1 MIPKC
6 FEEYPNNKFKLIAVN
21 DIDYTY
27 PHRYKVIFQDID
39 NEDEFEEKL
48 LPEELR
54 GHYVIGNIYSS
65 KGLELENENT
75 IRLFVK
81 KSKVNKNSSSK
92 IQKHIIFPNES
103 GIKRTNSFYN
113 QNCFIYQTKKYIYL
127 IPHYVVANRYYF
139 LSTSIK
145 KALSSGNFESLY
157 YHNKYNNKGY
167 FFSSSTL
174 HIDMKA
180 TLKDSEVPLISRMIT
195 NETSKTNFMFFNKIS
210 TKLKREYKDLK
221 NIFVPIMMG
230 FPFEE
235 NEDFSI
241 ECSILNIGQAYYEE
255 ENKFDKRDVILI
267 TNIFGDTIP
276 YNFEKLDYQIYTE
289 ENKEEEKSIGETNQK
304 NIPRRNPLKSGKYID
319 MKPSSNIKREVKNF
333 KTKNN
338 VDFSEIEINKHEIIQ
353 KRTNIVYDKKE
364 DEEVDSS
371 FDKPEEGSNS
381 NNIREVLLGTTI
393 SPDEFKIID
402 FPLLMDAFI
411 TKYNISEYK
420 ISDLIEIENQEDNFS
435 NKFFIDGDKKY
446 PRDFIFGYIKYNNTL
461 INFIEIEH
469 NIYWKKNT
477 WYFVSSQK
485 FTETQIQNSLNLY
498 ITKGQTNKELLEE
511 LNTIGALKLFTTRHD
526 NIDTTN
532 DDSIQLWCKN
542 LNIGIKKCNK
552 LKK

>member
-1 MIPKC
+1 MIPQC
-6 FEEYPNNKFKLIAVN
+6 FKDYPEKKFKLIAVN

-39 NEDEFEEKL
+39 TDDEFEEKI

-54 GHYVIGNIYSS
+54 GHYVLGNIYSS
-65 KGLELENENT
+65 KGLEFENT
-75 IRLFVK
+75 NTIKLFVK

-92 IQKHIIFPNES
+92 IQEHIIFSNES
-103 GIKRTNSFYN
+103 DIKKTNSFYN

-145 KALSSGNFESLY
+145 KALSSGSFESLY
-157 YHNKYNNKGY
+157 YHDKYNKKGY
-167 FFSSSTL
+167 SFSSNTL

-210 TKLKREYKDLK
+210 TKLKRKYKDLK

-230 FPFEE
+230 FPFED

-241 ECSILNIGQAYYEE
+241 ECSILNIGQVYYEQANE
-255 ENKFDKRDVILI
+255 FDKRDVILI

-276 YNFEKLDYQIYTE
+276 YNFETLDYKIYTE
-289 ENKEEEKSIGETNQK
+289 ENKEEEKSIGEANKK
-304 NIPRRNPLKSGKYID
+304 NIPRRNPIKSGKYID
-319 MKPSSNIKREVKNF
+319 KNPSNNIKREVKNF
-333 KTKNN
+333 RTKNN
-338 VDFSEIEINKHEIIQ
+338 VDFSEIEINKHEIVQ
-353 KRTNIVYDKKE
+353 KRTHIIYDKKE

-371 FDKPEEGSNS
+371 FDKPEDGSNL
-381 NNIREVLLGTTI
+381 NNIREVLLGTII
-393 SPDEFKIID
+393 SPNQFKIIY
-402 FPLLMDAFI
+402 FPLLMEAFI
-411 TKYNISEYK
+411 TEYK
-420 ISDLIEIENQEDNFS
+420 ISEYEISDLIGIEKQEDNFS
-435 NKFFIDGDKKY
+435 NKFFIDGDKKH
-446 PRDFIFGYIKYNNTL
+446 PRGFIFGYINYNNTL

-477 WYFVSSQK
+477 WFFISSQK
-485 FTETQIQNSLNLY
+485 FTETQLQNSLNLY
-498 ITKGQTNKELLEE
+498 ITKGQTHKELLKE
-511 LNTIGALKLFTTRHD
+511 LNNIGALKLFTTRHD
-526 NIDTTN
+526 NIDMN
-532 DDSIQLWCKN
+532 SDDSIKLWCTN
-542 LNIGIKKCNK
+542 LKIGIRKCNR

>member
-6 FEEYPNNKFKLIAVN
+6 FEKYPNKKFKIIAIN

-27 PHRYKVIFQDID
+27 PHRYKVIFQDT
-39 NEDEFEEKL
+39 NTNDEFEERL

-54 GHYVIGNIYSS
+54 GHYVLGNTYSS
-65 KGLELENENT
+65 KGLEFENKNT

-81 KSKVNKNSSSK
+81 KSKVSKKSSSK
-92 IQKHIIFPNES
+92 IHEHIIFPNEL
-103 GIKRTNSFYN
+103 GIEKTNSFYN
-113 QNCFIYQTKKYIYL
+113 QNCFIYQTKRYIYL

-145 KALSSGNFESLY
+145 KALSAGKFESLY
-157 YHNKYNNKGY
+157 YHEKYNEKGY
-167 FFSSSTL
+167 MFYNNTL

-195 NETSKTNFMFFNKIS
+195 NETSKINFMFFNRIS
-210 TKLKREYKDLK
+210 TKFKRKYKDLK

-230 FPFEE
+230 FPFED
-235 NEDFSI
+235 NEDFTI
-241 ECSILNIGQAYYEE
+241 ECSILNIDQSYFNK
-255 ENKFDKRDVILI
+255 ENNFDKRDVILI

-289 ENKEEEKSIGETNQK
+289 ENKEEEQSIGEPNKK
-304 NIPRRNPLKSGKYID
+304 NIPRRNPLKSGKYTD
-319 MKPSSNIKREVKNF
+319 RKPSNNIKREVKNF
-333 KTKNN
+333 RTKNN
-338 VDFSEIEINKHEIIQ
+338 VDFSEIEINKHEVVQ
-353 KRTNIVYDKKE
+353 KRTHIVYDKKE

-371 FDKPEEGSNS
+371 FDKPEEGSNL

-393 SPDEFKIID
+393 SPDQFKITD
-402 FPLLMDAFI
+402 FTLLVEAFI
-411 TKYNISEYK
+411 NKYKISEYE

-435 NKFFIDGDKKY
+435 NKFFIDGNKKH
-446 PRDFIFGYIKYNNTL
+446 PRGFIFGYIKYNDTL

-477 WYFVSSQK
+477 WFFISSQE

-498 ITKGQTNKELLEE
+498 ITKGQTHKELLEE
-511 LNTIGALKLFTTRHD
+511 LNNIGALKLFTTRHD
-526 NIDTTN
+526 NIDVTSE
-532 DDSIQLWCKN
+532 DSIKSWCEN
-542 LNIGIKKCNK
+542 LKIGIRRCSK